1 MASLRSLASLE
12 VVFTPWP
19 TVKYKQLEIVL
30 PLFLTPQATNLFLL
44 RASSYQLP
52 KEKSEAHW
60 MTHFTKQED
69 SEFL

>member
-19 TVKYKQLEIVL
+19 TVKCKQLEVVL
-30 PLFLTPQATNLFLL
+30 PLFLTP
-44 RASSYQLP
+44 SSHQP
-52 KEKSEAHW
+52 VPFACIIIPTAEGKSEAHW
-60 MTHFTKQED
+60 MTHFMERED